1 MKKRLLCIILLFGS
15 LFAAVAVLSV
25 LVGAAPISPCKIL
38 WGLVRGWYG
47 GVPLIAPHEKTI
59 LLSIRVPRIILAA
72 TVGAALSL
80 SGVVF
85 QAILRNPLA
94 EPFILGMSGGAAVG
108 AIAGILIGFGT
119 SSIAIPTLAFSG
131 AFIAVAI
138 VFVTGRRAERF
149 DATTMLL
156 AGVVVNAFCSAI
168 IMFLI
173 SLSGSAGLR
182 GITFWLMGNLGSA
195 AGGEIAL
202 ALFVLTA
209 CAGVVFALA
218 RPLNLIVAGEE
229 TAMHLGIDVERT
241 KIILF
246 TATSLMTAVAVSYAG
261 IIGFVG
267 LVIPHMTRML
277 LGSDHR
283 IVLPASLFFGAA
295 FLVAADTVA
304 RIAVPHAEL
313 PVGVIT
319 AFIGAPFFV
328 YLLRTKVR

>member
-1 MKKRLLCIILLFGS
+1 MKKRLCLVVLVFGS
-15 LFAAVAVLSV
+15 LLAAVAAFSV
-25 LVGAAPISPCKIL
+25 MMGAISISPLKVF
-38 WGLVRGWYG
+38 GVFARGWYG
-47 GVPLIAPHEKTI
+47 GNSLITPSEKTI
-59 LLSIRVPRIILAA
+59 LLSIRAPRVALAA
-72 TVGAALSL
+72 IVGAALSL

-85 QAILRNPLA
+85 QGILRNPLA

-108 AIAGILIGFGT
+108 AIAGILVGFGT
-119 SSIAIPTLAFSG
+119 TGVAVPALAFAG
-131 AFIAVAI
+131 ACVAVAI
-138 VFVTGRRAERF
+138 VFIAGRRSERF
-149 DATTMLL
+149 DTTAMIL

-173 SLSGSAGLR
+173 SLAGSAGLR

-195 AGGEIAL
+195 AGSEIMVAF
-202 ALFVLTA
+202 FVLAVCTA
-209 CAGVVFALA
+209 FVFALA

-229 TAMHLGIDVERT
+229 AAMHLGIDVERT
-241 KIILF
+241 KLILLA
-246 TATSLMTAVAVSYAG
+246 ATSFMTAVAVSYAG

-283 IVLPASLFFGAA
+283 VVLPASLFFGAA

-304 RIAVPHAEL
+304 RIVIPHAEL

-328 YLLRTKVR
+328 YLLRTKMR